1 MILGNTYVYACPD
14 CQLRVSKRSVRSGTK
29 MGATY
34 YSDLRIDA
42 PGYPKIPQLT
52 KCEQCECIFWLDETT
67 KVEGAIVSEPLRFYI
82 DLDHIQEVQD
92 EKKNPAF
99 GDQLEVHP
107 AKELDRE
114 GIKDALFMNVQRDYE
129 EEHYLRRLLLWAYHE
144 QLQDG
149 TILREELNEDLDYLE
164 NIDALLHLLADEN
177 YDKDDDDNPHF
188 FRAELHRFA
197 GRFDQCINILR
208 FRYAL
213 KFWHPE
219 VKKMKQKC
227 RDRNRDA
234 FVFD

>member
-1 MILGNTYVYACPD
+1 
-14 CQLRVSKRSVRSGTK
+14 

-114 GIKDALFMNVQRDYE
+114 GIKDALFMKVHRNE
-129 EEHYLRRLLLWAYHE
+129 EDELYLRYQLLWTYHK
-144 QLQDG
+144 QLEDG
-149 TILREELNEDLDYLE
+149 TFTRELLNEDLAYLQ
-164 NIDALLHLLADEN
+164 NIDALLRLLEEDADEE
-177 YDKDDDDNPHF
+177 DGKLFH
-188 FRAELHRFA
+188 AELHRFA
-197 GRFDQCINILR
+197 GRFERSLTMLAPYLNDPLWDPIVQKMRLR
-208 FRYAL
+208 CEEGNR
-213 KFWHPE
+213 E
-219 VKKMKQKC
+219 V
-227 RDRNRDA
+227 
-234 FVFD
+234 FVLDVP

>member
-149 TILREELNEDLDYLE
+149 TLTRELLNEDLAYLQ
-164 NIDALLHLLADEN
+164 NIDALLRLLEEDADEE
-177 YDKDDDDNPHF
+177 DGKLFH
-188 FRAELHRFA
+188 AELHRFA
-197 GRFDQCINILR
+197 GRFERSLTMLTPYLNDPLWDPIVQKMRLR
-208 FRYAL
+208 CEEGNR
-213 KFWHPE
+213 E
-219 VKKMKQKC
+219 V
-227 RDRNRDA
+227 
-234 FVFD
+234 FVLDVP

>member
-114 GIKDALFMNVQRDYE
+114 GIKDALFMNVQRDE
-129 EEHYLRRLLLWAYHE
+129 EDELYLRHQLLWAYHK
-144 QLQDG
+144 QLEDG
-149 TILREELNEDLDYLE
+149 TLTRKLLNEDLAYLQ
-164 NIDALLHLLADEN
+164 NIDAMLPLLEEDADEE
-177 YDKDDDDNPHF
+177 DGKLFH
-188 FRAELHRFA
+188 AELHRFA
-197 GRFDQCINILR
+197 GRFERSLTMLTPYLNDPLWDPIVQKMRLR
-208 FRYAL
+208 CEEGNR
-213 KFWHPE
+213 E
-219 VKKMKQKC
+219 V
-227 RDRNRDA
+227 
-234 FVFD
+234 FVLDVP